1 MSTPARLVVIHG
13 APTPPGRLF
22 RATEAVIAHARTG
35 GADRRVDLIDL
46 SSTPFGTGADASQ
59 AVETVTAASALVI
72 MSPVYRASIPGA
84 LKWLIDELPVNALK
98 FKPVGIAA
106 MGGSPHHYLA
116 VDRHLRDILAWF
128 GALVAPTSVYATGKS
143 FDDTGVPT
151 AELAAELGLLVDGVI
166 ELAARPIIAPE
177 PLAASAW

>member
-1 MSTPARLVVIHG
+1 MATSSRLVVIHG

-22 RATEAVIAHARTG
+22 RATEAVLEHARS
-35 GADRRVDLIDL
+35 RSVEQVDLIDL
-46 SSTPFGTGADASQ
+46 SVTPFGTNVDASSS
-59 AVETVTAASALVI
+59 VETVAAASAVVI

-106 MGGSPHHYLA
+106 MGGSAHHYLA
-116 VDRHLRDILAWF
+116 VDRHLRDVLAWF
-128 GALVAPTSVYATGKS
+128 GALVAPTSVYATGRS
-143 FDDTGVPT
+143 FDGDGVPNDELI
-151 AELAAELGLLVDGVI
+151 AELRLLVDGVL
-166 ELAARPIIAPE
+166 ELASVPVIAPE

>member
-1 MSTPARLVVIHG
+1 MSSSARLVVIHG

-22 RATEAVIAHARTG
+22 RATEAVLDHARSVG
-35 GADRRVDLIDL
+35 DRVDLIDL
-46 SSTPFGTGADASQ
+46 SAIPFGSNGDASH
-59 AVETVTAASALVI
+59 AVETVTAASAAVI

-84 LKWLIDELPVNALK
+84 LKWLIDELPVDSLK

-143 FDDTGVPT
+143 FDDNGAPNQ
-151 AELAAELGLLVDGVI
+151 ELVSELRLLVDGVLD
-166 ELAARPIIAPE
+166 LASRPLIAPE